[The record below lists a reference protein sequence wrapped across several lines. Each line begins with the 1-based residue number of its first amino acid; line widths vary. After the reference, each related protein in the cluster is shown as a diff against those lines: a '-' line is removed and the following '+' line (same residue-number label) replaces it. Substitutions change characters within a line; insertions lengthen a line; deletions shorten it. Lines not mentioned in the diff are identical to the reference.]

1 MSRKKAREEVF
12 KLVFESQIKSENID
26 EVLNNYLKRDDKT
39 TKTDEVEFIT
49 KYLSEIK
56 KNNEDIL
63 SKINENMTG
72 WSFDRIGYV
81 ERAIFIYSIYELIT
95 KEIPQEIVINEAI
108 ELAKKYGDDKTP
120 DFINGV
126 LAKIVNKEN

>member
-49 KYLSEIK
+49 KYLSEIE

-63 SKINENMTG
+63 SKINENMIG

-95 KEIPQEIVINEAI
+95 EEIPQEIVINEAI

-126 LAKIVNKEN
+126 LAKIVNK

>member
-1 MSRKKAREEVF
+1 MSRRKAREEVF

-39 TKTDEVEFIT
+39 KKNDEIEFIT
-49 KYLSEIK
+49 KYLSEIE

-63 SKINENMTG
+63 SKINENMIG

-81 ERAIFIYSIYELIT
+81 ERSIFIYSIYELIT

-126 LAKIVNKEN
+126 LAKIVNK